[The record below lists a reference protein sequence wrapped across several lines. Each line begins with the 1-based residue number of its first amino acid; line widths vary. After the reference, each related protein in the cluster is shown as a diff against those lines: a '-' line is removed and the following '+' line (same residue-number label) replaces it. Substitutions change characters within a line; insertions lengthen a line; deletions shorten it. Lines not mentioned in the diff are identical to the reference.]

1 MRSLIINGGN
11 PVSGTVTVGGNK
23 NAVLPMIAATLL
35 TSEPVIMHNVPK
47 ISDVDIMLKILK
59 HLGASVVRKGNDVTV
74 CCEKIRTG
82 TIPRDLCSALR
93 TSILFAGPLAA
104 RTGGAKIYP
113 PGGDV
118 IGRRRLD
125 SHFYGLRKLGI
136 SVGNESTPFVF
147 EQKAK
152 SLHGADLF
160 LDEASVTAT
169 EHIMMTA
176 AAAKGK
182 TFIRNAASEPHIR
195 QLGEMLISMGAKIEG
210 LDSNTIEIE
219 GNPALHGTEVTVESD
234 HIEVASF
241 LALAAATRCGLTIKG
256 DFKTRDYWMTR
267 RMFERLGIKFKLS
280 PGLIEVPP
288 RQRMKIQ
295 PDFGN
300 AIPQIADG
308 PWPQFPSDMMS
319 CMIVCATQAKGT
331 VLFFEKMF
339 ESRIYFVDRLISMGA
354 NAVVCDPHRVVIT
367 GPVKLRGVEM
377 SSPDIRAGMAMVI
390 AAICA
395 KGRSVIHNA
404 DTIFR
409 GYEDICEKLV
419 SLGVDITCVTTDP
432 K

>member
-1 MRSLIINGGN
+1 MRSLIINGGS
-11 PVSGTVTVGGNK
+11 PISGTITVGGNK
-23 NAVLPMIAATLL
+23 NAVLPMIAACLL
-35 TSEPVIMHNVPK
+35 TPEKVIIHNVPK
-47 ISDVDIMLKILK
+47 ISDVDVMLKTLE
-59 HLGASVVRKGNDVTV
+59 HLGAKVERSGNDVTV
-74 CCEKIRTG
+74 CCAKVKTN

-125 SHFYGLRKLGI
+125 AHFYGLRKLGI
-136 SVGNESTPFVF
+136 TVDNESTPYIF
-147 EQKAK
+147 EQKTK
-152 SLHGADLF
+152 GLHGADLF

-182 TFIRNAASEPHIR
+182 TIIRNAASEPHIR
-195 QLGEMLISMGAKIEG
+195 QLGEMLEKMGAVIRG

-219 GNPALHGTEVTVESD
+219 GNPALHGAEITVESD

-241 LALAAATRCGLTIKG
+241 LALAAATKCGLTIKG

-280 PGLIEVPP
+280 PGLIEIPP
-288 RQRMKIQ
+288 KQKMKIQ

-367 GPVKLRGVEM
+367 GPVKLRAIEM

-395 KGRSVIHNA
+395 KGKSVIHNA

-409 GYEDICEKLV
+409 GYEDICEKL
-419 SLGVDITCVTTDP
+419 SSIGVDITCVTS
-432 K
+432 KIK